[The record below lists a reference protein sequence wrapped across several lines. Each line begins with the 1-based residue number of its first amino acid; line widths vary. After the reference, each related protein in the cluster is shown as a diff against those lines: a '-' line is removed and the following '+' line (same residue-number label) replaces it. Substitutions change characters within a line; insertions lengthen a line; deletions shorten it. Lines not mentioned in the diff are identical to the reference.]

1 MTLLGNAA
9 VAMWWNVAEEHLDEF
24 HEWHSKEH
32 LPERLS
38 IPGFNRGSRWQRE
51 NSGEFFVIYE
61 LADYETLVS
70 DAYRARLNNPT
81 RWSTTMMPLHRN
93 MVRSQCRV
101 LVSHGRGVATYMSTT
116 KLSPQSGRQH
126 DLEVYLRPA
135 LAKLPETVA
144 VTGAHLLRTETP
156 EAPATKEQQIRGR
169 DAAADWI
176 ILVSGHSAAALRA
189 ICSTVLDQ
197 RTLLNF
203 GVEIIEHHEPYRLVH
218 ALVPQDIR

>member
-9 VAMWWNVAEEHLDEF
+9 VAMWWNVADEHLEEF

-70 DAYRARLNNPT
+70 DGYLSRLNNPT
-81 RWSTTMMPLHRN
+81 RWSTAMMPLHRD

-101 LVSHGRGVATYMSTT
+101 VVSHGRGVATFVNTLR
-116 KLSPQSGRQH
+116 LSPKNDRKA
-126 DLEVYLRPA
+126 DLESHLRVV
-135 LAKLPETVA
+135 LATLPETFG

-156 EAPATKEQQIRGR
+156 AAPPTKEQQIRRR
-169 DAAADWI
+169 DAVADWI
-176 ILVSGHSAAALRA
+176 VLVSGHNLTALKTVCSVVLNQGSLHDNGAA
-189 ICSTVLDQ
+189 TVQHDEL
-197 RTLLNF
+197 F
-203 GVEIIEHHEPYRLVH
+203 RLVH
-218 ALVPQDIR
+218 AMVSQDV